1 MPSIQQLCC
10 YISLANNKEYYLSIE
25 SKWLGQER
33 IKLTQIIFGAGDD
46 IFTKKKSIHW
56 SDFHINLQ
64 NWHEKEF
71 PYVKDF
77 NCQNTI
83 SLFPT
88 ILVNDKLLV
97 TG

>member
-46 IFTKKKSIHW
+46 IFTKKKVYIGQTSTLIYKTGTKKN
-56 SDFHINLQ
+56 FH
-64 NWHEKEF
+64 
-71 PYVKDF
+71 
-77 NCQNTI
+77 T
-83 SLFPT
+83 
-88 ILVNDKLLV
+88 
-97 TG
+97 